1 MVTLPSLT
9 PEILVPRLGE
19 SLIEEGMLTREE
31 LDKAL
36 VAQQNARSKGQ
47 SILLGQ
53 VLVDLGFVQRSQLDR
68 VITEQILN
76 LRNALQHANEDLEKR
91 VQERTAELEI
101 AYKKLAELNQLKS
114 NFIANISHEFRT
126 PMTHIKGYLE
136 LFVRHDLGDLSEDQ
150 YSAIEVMVKSSNRLE
165 KLINDLILF
174 TMMERGSV
182 TLDLKPV
189 SLLVILQLAFTDIQ
203 EKASLK
209 EHKMEQWFDTK
220 DATVVVDQ
228 QKFLWVLDEL
238 LENAIKFTPSKGIIK
253 FKYRHQG
260 DSVLISISDS
270 GIGIPADKIGEV
282 FEPFHQLDGSST
294 RRYGGTGLGLSLARA
309 ILKAH
314 GSDIQIAST
323 EKKGTEISFVLKIK
337 DQASE

>member
-1 MVTLPSLT
+1 
-9 PEILVPRLGE
+9 
-19 SLIEEGMLTREE
+19 MLTREE

-36 VAQQNARSKGQ
+36 AAQQNARSKGQ

-189 SLLVILQLAFTDIQ
+189 SLLVLLQLAFTDIQ

-253 FKYRHQG
+253 FKYRNQG
-260 DSVLISISDS
+260 DSALISISDS
-270 GIGIPADKIGEV
+270 GIGIPSDKIGEV

-323 EKKGTEISFVLKIK
+323 EKKGTEISFELKIK